1 MAYDTKSLTELEEI
15 ATNLRLEIAL
25 HPEYQLERV
34 ELKECERWIEMRRKL
49 DPNLRQPRTTT

>member
-25 HPEYQLERV
+25 HPEYELERV
-34 ELKECERWIEMRRKL
+34 ELKECERWIELRRKL
-49 DPNLRQPRTTT
+49 DAGLRQPRTTA

>member
-25 HPEYQLERV
+25 HPEYELERV
-34 ELKECERWIEMRRKL
+34 ELKECERWIELRRKL
-49 DPNLRQPRTTT
+49 DAGLRPPRTTT